1 MKLTKGTDYGLRG
14 ILHLA
19 RQPQG
24 RVVLVTEIARAEGV
38 PESYLAK
45 IFQDLSRNGIL
56 VSHRGAKGGFSLVR
70 DLSDVSLLE
79 VVEAIEGPIALQ
91 PCLDG
96 RTGCD
101 QLSHCSVAEVIGQA
115 QSQMLDVLRVT
126 TLEHLVG
133 RSAAKRQL
141 LDA

>member
-1 MKLTKGTDYGLRG
+1 VKLTKGTDYGLRG

-24 RVVLVTEIARAEGV
+24 KVVLVTEIARAEGV

-45 IFQDLSRNGIL
+45 IFQDLSRSGIL
-56 VSHRGAKGGFSLVR
+56 VSHRGAKGGFSLIR

-91 PCLDG
+91 PCLEA
-96 RTGCD
+96 RVGCD
-101 QLSHCSVAEVIGQA
+101 QKGECAVAEVIGQA
-115 QSQMLDVLRVT
+115 QTQMLDVLRGT
-126 TLEHLVG
+126 TLEQLVL
-133 RSAAKRQL
+133 RSAGKKAQVEV
-141 LDA
+141 